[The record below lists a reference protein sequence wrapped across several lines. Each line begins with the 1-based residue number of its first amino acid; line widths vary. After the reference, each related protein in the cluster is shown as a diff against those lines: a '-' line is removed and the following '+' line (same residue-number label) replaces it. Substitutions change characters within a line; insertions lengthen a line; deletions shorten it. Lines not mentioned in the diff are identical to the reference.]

1 VQVTVMSSKVRIL
14 PQGKQA
20 WVLNCK
26 EVPNRE
32 AAEQL
37 TGHRIIIPI
46 AQREQL
52 KVCVHVN
59 VN

>member
-1 VQVTVMSSKVRIL
+1 MSSKVRIL